1 MELAQD
7 PNELFDIV
15 TEEGEPTGV
24 TKARGRVHQD
34 GDWHRAVHVWFYG
47 IDADGP
53 FLLLNQ
59 RGKFKDSWPL
69 ALDATV
75 GGHLGAGETVEDAF
89 REVHEEIGVHIDAA
103 RFEFIFRRKRS
114 SEGHVAGMLDRELQD
129 VYLVRDDRPL
139 TAYAPNAGELE
150 GLVKVRVEQAGK
162 LFRGE
167 VPATNGKVLDA
178 RTETVKPLEL
188 TPEQLL
194 VRGTD
199 MYFIDVI
206 SEVEKRVSF

>member
-1 MELAQD
+1 MEQAQD
-7 PNELFDIV
+7 PRELFDVV
-15 TEEGEPTGV
+15 TEDGEPTGIA
-24 TKARGRVHQD
+24 KERARVHQD

-53 FLLLNQ
+53 FLLMNQ
-59 RGKFKDSWPL
+59 RGKFKDTWPL

-89 REVHEEIGVHIDAA
+89 REVHEEIGVHIDPV
-103 RFEFIFRRKRS
+103 RFEFLFRRKRS
-114 SEGHVAGMLDRELQD
+114 SEGLTPGIIDRELQE

-139 TAYAPNAGELE
+139 AAYALNTAELE
-150 GLVKVRVEQAGK
+150 GLVKVSVEQAGR

-167 VPATNGKVLDA
+167 VPMAAGLVLVA
-178 RTETVKPLEL
+178 NVETVKPLEL

-199 MYFIDVI
+199 PYFIDVI
-206 SEVEKRVSF
+206 REVEKRVSF